1 MLNRKQHKQ
10 ATQSIPHHDNTIPAS
25 ATQPTGLFL
34 YLSVRLLYFLH
45 PFLGKTAICIL
56 QNEIPEKLEVR
67 NEPDHHIFLHSGLS
81 SL

>member
-34 YLSVRLLYFLH
+34 YPSVRLLYFLH

-56 QNEIPEKLEVR
+56 QNVISEKLEVE
-67 NEPDHHIFLHSGLS
+67 NEPDHHFFYTVG
-81 SL
+81 